1 MVSEIRSED
10 GLKTIIEEI
19 KNKNENNYKKEYNIY
34 IDFEQSNSK
43 NIKFISNFIL
53 NNFKKDKY
61 HYIFIIHISRI
72 TKTEYN
78 TTTSPDINTSN
89 NQNKNSKLNKN

>member
-1 MVSEIRSED
+1 MISEIRSED

-43 NIKFISNFIL
+43 
-53 NNFKKDKY
+53 
-61 HYIFIIHISRI
+61 
-72 TKTEYN
+72 
-78 TTTSPDINTSN
+78 
-89 NQNKNSKLNKN
+89 KN

>member
-61 HYIFIIHISRI
+61 HYIYY
-72 TKTEYN
+72 TYK
-78 TTTSPDINTSN
+78 
-89 NQNKNSKLNKN
+89 